1 MNRPTEGAAAP
12 GGSAGAGPAA
22 RAVRPTSPLAWALNP
37 YVLIFA
43 GSLLATAGE
52 LLLKKGADSVAGR
65 GGLAAAVGL
74 TPLLSGWTWAGI
86 VSYVTSLVSWLYVLR
101 TVPLSIAFPLV
112 NVVHVFVPLG
122 ASLFLHEHVSGRRWA
137 GIALIL
143 LGILA
148 VVKPVA
154 RAEEKL

>member
-1 MNRPTEGAAAP
+1 MNPPTEG
-12 GGSAGAGPAA
+12 GGDAVDVPAAA
-22 RAVRPTSPLAWALNP
+22 RAPRSAAAALLLNP
-37 YVLIFA
+37 YLLIFV

-65 GGLAAAVGL
+65 GGAAASAAGL

-122 ASLFLHEHVSGRRWA
+122 ASLFLHEHVSARRWA

-143 LGILA
+143 LGIFA